1 MHRETGAHVP
11 DDPLAT
17 LNDKA
22 RALLERARVGRLA
35 TADAA
40 GAPHVIPVC
49 FALLDGR
56 IYSIVDEK
64 PKRTTRLARL
74 RHIEANPS
82 VALVVDRYDEDW
94 SMLAW
99 VLVRGAASVLDAA
112 TSKNEHRVAVAAL
125 RAKYQQYQAMNLE
138 GRPLIVLT
146 PGRVN
151 AWQAS
156 S

>member
-1 MHRETGAHVP
+1 MP

-17 LNDKA
+17 LNDEA
-22 RALLERARVGRLA
+22 RALLEGARVGRLA
-35 TADAA
+35 TADAE

-74 RHIEANPS
+74 RHIEGNPS

-112 TSKNEHRVAVAAL
+112 TSEDEHRVAVAAL
-125 RAKYQQYQAMNLE
+125 RGKYEQYQAMNLE

-146 PGRVN
+146 PTRVN

-156 S
+156 A